1 MRRTKSG
8 LPKYCTWNIDQRGAR
23 FVRFRKSSF
32 STYLSGTPWSESF
45 MRQYAAALDGVKAQ
59 TNTIGAERT
68 KPGSINALIVSYTNL
83 VFPTLKPSTQRVRAN
98 ILERFRREHGDKP
111 VSGLQHHH
119 IASIIAAK
127 ARTPDAAN
135 NLRKVLRHLLDHAVD
150 IRMIAANPAIR
161 VKRLKTSGEGIR
173 PWTEE
178 DVAQF
183 TARHPL
189 GSRAYLAMALAL
201 YTGQRLSDVVPMGW
215 QHVRGNKI
223 AVRQEK
229 TGTALLIPIVPAL
242 AQALAAVPRTN
253 LTFLMTERGAAFTKA
268 GFGNW
273 FRDRCREAGL
283 HQRSIHGLRK
293 LAATRLAD
301 AGCSAHQIAA
311 ITGHKTLS
319 EVTRYTRAAD
329 QVRLAEQATAMIET
343 GTKLSSN
350 GTPLDNSAEKPSK
363 IKGRRTTW

>member
-1 MRRTKSG
+1 
-8 LPKYCTWNIDQRGAR
+8 
-23 FVRFRKSSF
+23 
-32 STYLSGTPWSESF
+32 
-45 MRQYAAALDGVKAQ
+45 
-59 TNTIGAERT
+59 
-68 KPGSINALIVSYTNL
+68 
-83 VFPTLKPSTQRVRAN
+83 
-98 ILERFRREHGDKP
+98 
-111 VSGLQHHH
+111 
-119 IASIIAAK
+119 
-127 ARTPDAAN
+127 
-135 NLRKVLRHLLDHAVD
+135 
-150 IRMIAANPAIR
+150 
-161 VKRLKTSGEGIR
+161 
-173 PWTEE
+173 
-178 DVAQF
+178 
-183 TARHPL
+183 
-189 GSRAYLAMALAL
+189 
-201 YTGQRLSDVVPMGW
+201 MGW

-229 TGTALLIPIVPAL
+229 IGTALLIPIVPAL

-253 LTFLMTERGAAFTKA
+253 LTFLMTERGAAFTKV

-363 IKGRRTTW
+363 IKAGRTTW